1 MKFKVILLI
10 HIVAILLILSYN
22 PTQQASAQTANCP
35 PITTPRVERG
45 LVSAPTIAAK
55 FTNQEGTCVTE
66 LPAALPAHD
75 IPTYDKL
82 KLKFYD
88 RAASGMPK
96 AEVTVFP
103 PNDVSC
109 ANNFCGNKL
118 YYAAGNIDIG
128 TRSAPATTLTP
139 TGTGAQVFFIGGN
152 LDINQNLI
160 YADNDQN
167 SGLVFIVKGNIYID
181 HAVTRVNA
189 VLISSGTLC
198 TDSDSG
204 TCPAGSA
211 SASRNQLTV
220 NGSLISLG
228 ADDAGGTTKLRL
240 RRLLFDNSQPGEII
254 NAQPKYL
261 VILKDLLAE
270 DLQIWAEAQ

>member
-1 MKFKVILLI
+1 MKFKIIVFILML
-10 HIVAILLILSYN
+10 AILLTLSSK
-22 PTQQASAQTANCP
+22 PTQQASAQTAACA
-35 PITTPRVERG
+35 PITTPRVEKG
-45 LVSAPTIAAK
+45 LVSAPTVAAK

-75 IPTYDKL
+75 IPSYDKL

-88 RAASGMPK
+88 RAPADIKTDISS
-96 AEVTVFP
+96 FP
-103 PNDVSC
+103 PPSC
-109 ANNFCGNKL
+109 VGGNNFCGNKL
-118 YYAAGNIDIG
+118 YHAVSSINIG
-128 TRSAPATTLTP
+128 TSSVPATTLTL
-139 TGTGAQVFFIGGN
+139 TGAGAQVFFIDSN
-152 LDINQNLI
+152 LNINQNLR
-160 YADNDQN
+160 YADSDQN

-181 HAVTRVNA
+181 HAVTRVDA

-198 TDSDSG
+198 TDSESA
-204 TCPAGSA
+204 TCGAGSA
-211 SASRNQLTV
+211 SASLNPLII

-228 ADDAGGTTKLRL
+228 QDDTGGSPKLRL
-240 RRLLFDNSQPGEII
+240 RRFLFDNSQPGEII